1 MIKITLTENGITLHA
16 KTSALKDKLI
26 GARTDL
32 ETKQSYFSEFKFYVR
47 YSSFQYVDRSTYYQN
62 RLIKNGCPNF
72 TFLMDFDLERG
83 VTYNFKGVYTLSD
96 VNLYVRT
103 LRKFLQEYVKE
114 AIPT

>member
-1 MIKITLTENGITLHA
+1 MLTENGITLHA
-16 KTSALKDKLI
+16 KTSALKDKLTL
-26 GARTDL
+26 AKTDL
-32 ETKQSYFSEFKFYVR
+32 ETRQSYFSEFKFYVP
-47 YSSFQYVDRSTYYQN
+47 YSSSLYVDRSTLNYQN

-72 TFLMDFDLERG
+72 TFLMDFNLEHG